1 MEQKLTYESLKAEQ
15 AWMVVSEQ
23 LQQRNSLLSM
33 GINHLERLPGD
44 LPVASRLMIT
54 LFLAFQIFFQHIL
67 IFANTDCF

>member
-44 LPVASRLMIT
+44 LPVASRLMIIRYHLRT
-54 LFLAFQIFFQHIL
+54 SLRRLTAE
-67 IFANTDCF
+67 ARKSA